1 MNEEIKKI
9 IEQLEERLKSHN
21 IIKEPI
27 SSDLDKAIK
36 LSVAYEDL
44 INENQQLKE
53 QLQQQEEEYD
63 RMFALWHS
71 RKLIKKF
78 DDEFDEEDKKK
89 NPNRD
94 YACICPDAEEVYK
107 RYYELKEQ
115 LQQKEDIINKA
126 KDLIESYYDFM
137 EEEYDFKY
145 FDGYKL
151 LEILDIDKGE

>member
-1 MNEEIKKI
+1 MNE
-9 IEQLEERLKSHN
+9 IECETCVKRKTMYCPNHVDCYDTISKPYYQNRIMLLEEN
-21 IIKEPI
+21 
-27 SSDLDKAIK
+27 
-36 LSVAYEDL
+36 
-44 INENQQLKE
+44 NQLKE

-115 LQQKEDIINKA
+115 LQQKEDVINKA
-126 KDLIESYYDFM
+126 KVDLEKHLTAKSYDNHKYELFDRKYL
-137 EEEYDFKY
+137 EEV
-145 FDGYKL
+145 
-151 LEILDIDKGE
+151 LEILNNKGDKK

>member
-1 MNEEIKKI
+1 MNE
-9 IEQLEERLKSHN
+9 IECETCVKRKTMYCPNHVDCYDTISKPYYQNRIMLLEEN
-21 IIKEPI
+21 
-27 SSDLDKAIK
+27 
-36 LSVAYEDL
+36 
-44 INENQQLKE
+44 NQLKE

-115 LQQKEDIINKA
+115 LKQKEDIINKA